1 MSAQWL
7 SQVLSARMLPQ
18 TQCSAATRNKNY
30 SAIGN
35 RPDTSDK
42 MSPPVNQTCRA
53 FHAIRPYSTETT
65 GMFQTA
71 DRFCTNG
78 SRFLP
83 TTAIPAK
90 RLRIPD
96 AALTAL
102 PFYRQST
109 ARGCQGHDRR
119 NLREFHWTTSGGW
132 TRITAMA
139 GDL

>member
-71 DRFCTNG
+71 DRFCTNS

-83 TTAIPAK
+83 TTAISEE

-96 AALTAL
+96 ADLTAL
-102 PFYRQST
+102 LSGRQST
-109 ARGCQGHDRR
+109 ARNHQGNDRR
-119 NLREFHWTTSGGW
+119 SLGELN
-132 TRITAMA
+132 
-139 GDL
+139 